1 MNESF
6 QILYSCKIGVDYP
19 APIVDHDL
27 EIKQAKKILYEIK
40 ASQKARNEAQQVY
53 LRHGSRK
60 KPRRQ

>member
-1 MNESF
+1 
-6 QILYSCKIGVDYP
+6 
-19 APIVDHDL
+19 
-27 EIKQAKKILYEIK
+27 LYEIK